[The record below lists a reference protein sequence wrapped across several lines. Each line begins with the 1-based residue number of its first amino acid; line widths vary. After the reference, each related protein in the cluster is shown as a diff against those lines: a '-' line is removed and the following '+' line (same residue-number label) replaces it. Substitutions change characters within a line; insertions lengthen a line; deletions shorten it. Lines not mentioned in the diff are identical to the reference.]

1 MNRSEIAMQITH
13 LKTLFAIGLFALG
26 TIATAGEPSIRLTST
41 TVVRSD
47 PAGSVAPSPVMAPL
61 PLELYV
67 GQAHLIAASD
77 VQRIVIGNGKVLQA
91 TALDNGQVL
100 VIPEAPGQSTLHL
113 WSRTAG
119 QQAYVINVVAADLA
133 RILSQVRALLG
144 GEGNMSARVVGD
156 KIVVEGSNLSEEQA
170 ARLSEVAKR
179 YPQIVN
185 LVSRLGLEKMIAL
198 DVRMLE
204 IRRDRVE
211 QIGVRWN
218 SSMPGPA
225 FSVVGDFHR
234 SNALR
239 PGGAAGGV
247 AGVDAR
253 NLVRPF
259 ASALGIAGS
268 ISSMIDLLVQSGDA
282 VVLAEPSLS
291 CRSGGSA
298 KFLAGGELPIPYS
311 SGLGAVSV
319 LFKEYGIR
327 FDVSP
332 LASQSGV
339 ISAKIAT
346 EISSIN
352 FDLVVKDVPGIS
364 KRRAETEVNLR
375 ENETLV
381 IAGLIADDSSRSIDR
396 VPALGDLPVLGQL
409 FRSRA
414 FRDRQTELVVFITPR
429 FVEPM
434 PARPVAAIKT
444 RPLSTTTHEP
454 RAEPV
459 GKKPEVSQ
467 SPYAPWERIQDDADS
482 NQHASMPIAARKDEQ
497 PPAGWTLSEQPAAQR
512 FQPDAVDQRIKSA
525 IGRIRMLD

>member
-1 MNRSEIAMQITH
+1 MQISS
-13 LKTLFAIGLFALG
+13 LKSLFAIALFAFG
-26 TIATAGEPSIRLTST
+26 TIAVAGEPPLRLTST
-41 TVVRSD
+41 TIVRPD
-47 PAGSVAPSPVMAPL
+47 PAGPTVSSPVMAPV

-67 GQAHLIAASD
+67 GQAHLIAASE

-91 TALDNGQVL
+91 TSLDNGQVL
-100 VIPEAPGQSTLHL
+100 VIPESPGQSTLHL
-113 WSRTAG
+113 WSKTGG

-156 KIVVEGSNLSEEQA
+156 KIVVEGENLTEEQA

-234 SNALR
+234 SGALR
-239 PGGAAGGV
+239 PGGAADGV
-247 AGVDAR
+247 AGVDVR

-259 ASALGIAGS
+259 ASALGITGS
-268 ISSMIDLLVQSGDA
+268 ISSMIDLLVQNGDA

-332 LASQSGV
+332 IASQSGV

-375 ENETLV
+375 ENQTLV
-381 IAGLIADDSSRSIDR
+381 IAGLIADDSSRSIER
-396 VPALGDLPVLGQL
+396 VPALGELPVLGQL

-414 FRDRQTELVVFITPR
+414 FRDRKTELVVFITPR

-434 PARPVAAIKT
+434 PSRPVAAAT
-444 RPLSTTTHEP
+444 VRPE
-454 RAEPV
+454 RAPAPTPAPAQRGESQ
-459 GKKPEVSQ
+459 GKNREAFNP
-467 SPYAPWERIQDDADS
+467 PYEPWEQIRDHGDPLEDKSASHGSGNDDVSGADGVA
-482 NQHASMPIAARKDEQ
+482 QAE
-497 PPAGWTLSEQPAAQR
+497 PAAQR
-512 FQPDAVDQRIKSA
+512 FQPEAVNQRVKAA